1 MGEGGTVNLSS
12 VPRSLLPPWR
22 RLAELNRIIA
32 KFKTDQISL
41 DMDCFHFHSTLF
53 AFLKSGREAIVE
65 PG

>member
-22 RLAELNRIIA
+22 GLAELNRIIA
-32 KFKTDQISL
+32 KFKTVQISL
-41 DMDCFHFHSTLF
+41 DMDCFHFLSALF
-53 AFLKSGREAIVE
+53 ALLKSGGERVVE